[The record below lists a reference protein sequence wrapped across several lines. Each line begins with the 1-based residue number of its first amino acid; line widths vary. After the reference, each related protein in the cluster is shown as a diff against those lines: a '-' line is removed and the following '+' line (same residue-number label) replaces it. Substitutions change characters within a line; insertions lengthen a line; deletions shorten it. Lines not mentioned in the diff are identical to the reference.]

1 MDENK
6 TYGTRLARLWKLFL
20 STLYISSF
28 TFGGGFVIVTFMKK
42 KFVDELHWIDE
53 QEMLDMTALAQ
64 SSPGAIAVNAAILVG
79 WQVEG
84 LIGMIVAVLGTI
96 IPPMVILSVIS
107 VFYNAFATNRYI
119 ALLLKGMQAGVAAVI
134 LDVVFDLG
142 GKVLKTRSWVYIVL
156 MVAAFVA
163 NTVFDVNVVVI
174 ILAAAAFGV
183 VRTLNQWKKKRCT
196 MIYLQLFLSFLQVGM
211 FSVGGGYAAMPLI
224 QSQVVEQHGWL
235 TMQEFTDLITIA
247 EMTPGPIAVNS
258 ATFVG
263 LRIAQVPGAIIATLG
278 CITPALFFVSLL
290 SYIYRKY
297 KDISLLQSVLACL
310 RPVIVA
316 LIFGAG
322 LSILS
327 MVVFGESA
335 KTLANVDWIG
345 IGSFASAFFVLRKL
359 KLESHPDHV
368 PVRRGRA
375 WTSHFARI

>member
-119 ALLLKGMQAGVAAVI
+119 ALLLKGMQAGVVAVI

-142 GKVLKTRSWVYIVL
+142 GKVLKTRSWVYIRCL
-156 MVAAFVA
+156 MSMWWWSSLPLQYSAWCWLWSSGKKVVQNDLLTAFS
-163 NTVFDVNVVVI
+163 
-174 ILAAAAFGV
+174 
-183 VRTLNQWKKKRCT
+183 
-196 MIYLQLFLSFLQVGM
+196 QLFA
-211 FSVGGGYAAMPLI
+211 GGYVQRRRRLCGHAPDPEP
-224 QSQVVEQHGWL
+224 SGGTTWL
-235 TMQEFTDLITIA
+235 AD
-247 EMTPGPIAVNS
+247 
-258 ATFVG
+258 
-263 LRIAQVPGAIIATLG
+263 
-278 CITPALFFVSLL
+278 
-290 SYIYRKY
+290 
-297 KDISLLQSVLACL
+297 D
-310 RPVIVA
+310 
-316 LIFGAG
+316 AG
-322 LSILS
+322 
-327 MVVFGESA
+327 VY
-335 KTLANVDWIG
+335 
-345 IGSFASAFFVLRKL
+345 
-359 KLESHPDHV
+359 
-368 PVRRGRA
+368 
-375 WTSHFARI
+375 